1 MGVAGPDNGPADG
14 PFLQAERGNAMNDVN
29 WGKFVLG
36 ALIVAVICLVS
47 DGFLHQSVVTAQ
59 WQAVYDALGATPPD
73 HSGFAMIWFFV
84 FEAGRGF
91 LAMYVY
97 VLLRPR
103 LGPGVKTA
111 TWAGVVTWVAF
122 SLAGP
127 AQFIPIGF
135 YSTMLWISVAGYQ
148 LIFTIIAAIVGAA
161 PYSAK
166 DAAARST

>member
-1 MGVAGPDNGPADG
+1 MS
-14 PFLQAERGNAMNDVN
+14 DVN
-29 WGKFVLG
+29 WGKFFLG
-36 ALIVAVICLVS
+36 ALIVAVICFVS
-47 DGFLHQSVVTAQ
+47 DGFLHQRVVTEQ
-59 WQAVYDALGATPPD
+59 WQAVIAALGATVPE
-73 HSGFAMIWFFV
+73 HAGFSMIWFVV

-122 SLAGP
+122 SLTGP

-135 YSTMLWISVAGYQ
+135 YSTTLWIGVATYQ
-148 LIFTIIAAIVGAA
+148 LVFTIIAAIVGAA
-161 PYSAK
+161 PYSEK
-166 DAAARST
+166 SAAAH

>member
-1 MGVAGPDNGPADG
+1 MSN
-14 PFLQAERGNAMNDVN
+14 VN

-36 ALIVAVICLVS
+36 ALIVAVICFVS
-47 DGFLHQSVVTAQ
+47 DGFLHQRVVTEYWEAIY
-59 WQAVYDALGATPPD
+59 AALGATPPD
-73 HSGFAMIWFFV
+73 HSGFAMIWFAV

-122 SLAGP
+122 SLTGP
-127 AQFIPIGF
+127 AQFIPLGF
-135 YSTMLWISVAGYQ
+135 YSESLWIYVGIYQ
-148 LIFTIIAAIVGAA
+148 LVFTIIAAIVGAA
-161 PYSAK
+161 PYSEK
-166 DAAARST
+166 AAAAH

>member
-1 MGVAGPDNGPADG
+1 
-14 PFLQAERGNAMNDVN
+14 MNDVN

-36 ALIVAVICLVS
+36 ALIVAAICLVS

-103 LGPGVKTA
+103 LGPGVTTA

-161 PYSAK
+161 PYSAR

>member
-1 MGVAGPDNGPADG
+1 
-14 PFLQAERGNAMNDVN
+14 MNDVN
-29 WGKFVLG
+29 WGKFILG
-36 ALIVAVICLVS
+36 ALIVAAICFVS
-47 DGFLHQSVVTAQ
+47 DGFLHQRVVTEQ
-59 WQAVYDALGATPPD
+59 WQAIYDALGATPPD
-73 HSGFAMIWFFV
+73 HSGFSMVWFLV

-122 SLAGP
+122 SLTGP

-135 YSTMLWISVAGYQ
+135 YSTMLWLSVAVYQ
-148 LIFTIIAAIVGAA
+148 LVFTIIAAIMGAA
-161 PYSAK
+161 PYSERTASH
-166 DAAARST
+166 D

>member
-1 MGVAGPDNGPADG
+1 MS
-14 PFLQAERGNAMNDVN
+14 DVN
-29 WGKFVLG
+29 WGRFILG
-36 ALIVAVICLVS
+36 ALIVAAICFVS
-47 DGFLHQSVVTAQ
+47 DGFLHQRLVTDQ
-59 WQAVYDALGATPPD
+59 WQAVRDALGATTPD
-73 HSGFAMIWFFV
+73 HSGITMIWFLV

-122 SLAGP
+122 SLTGP

-135 YSTMLWISVAGYQ
+135 YSESLWISIGLYQ
-148 LIFTIIAAIVGAA
+148 LVFTIIAAIVGAA
-161 PYSAK
+161 PYSERSM
-166 DAAARST
+166 AAH

>member
-1 MGVAGPDNGPADG
+1 
-14 PFLQAERGNAMNDVN
+14 MNDVN
-29 WGKFVLG
+29 WGRFILG
-36 ALIVAVICLVS
+36 ALIVAAICFVS
-47 DGFLHQSVVTAQ
+47 DGFLHQRVLTEQ

-73 HSGFAMIWFFV
+73 HSGFAMVWFLV

-122 SLAGP
+122 SLTAP

-135 YSTMLWISVAGYQ
+135 YSTMLWFSVAVYQ
-148 LIFTIIAAIVGAA
+148 LVFTIIAAIVGAA

-166 DAAARST
+166 GAAHA